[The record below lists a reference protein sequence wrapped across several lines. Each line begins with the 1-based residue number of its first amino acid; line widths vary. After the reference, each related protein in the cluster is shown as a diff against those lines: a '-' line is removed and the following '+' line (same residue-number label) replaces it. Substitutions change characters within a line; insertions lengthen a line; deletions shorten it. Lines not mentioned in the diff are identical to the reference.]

1 LCQTD
6 FLNKLTDHQL
16 LSLIVMLLSVITISY
31 DFHNPYACY
40 MSYQQHDLF
49 IIKAK
54 VKAKVTLEKAVRP
67 VGGIEV

>member
-1 LCQTD
+1 
-6 FLNKLTDHQL
+6 
-16 LSLIVMLLSVITISY
+16 MLLSVITISY